1 MFPWPKILIWLP
13 GAFVATGRKRSA
25 NNGYIYITVNAT
37 GRSGMKYPFVRQYD
51 AMDCGPACIS
61 MVARWHGKHISLETI
76 RKRAYITREGVSFL
90 GMKTAAE
97 SMGFKVAGVKMPYPE
112 LAAKAPLPCIIHWQQ
127 NHFIVVNK
135 ISGKKVW
142 VSDPAL
148 GRLRM
153 TTEEFLKGWSAV
165 RNDDKNTGMAL
176 FLEPGPQFAEIP
188 DDPPPPGG
196 FAFLLPYLK
205 PYRRQIILLL
215 AGLIAGSAIQLVFP
229 FLTQAIIDRGIKNSD
244 LRLIYLILA
253 GQLALIAG
261 RMAVEFTRGWLLL
274 HAGTRLNI
282 TIVSD
287 FLARLMKLPIAYF
300 DSKLNGDI
308 LQRIEDNSRI
318 ESYLT
323 SSSLAILFSFF
334 NFLVFG
340 IVLGLYSVPVLLVFL
355 GGTILYM
362 LYVTLF
368 MSSRERLDNLRFRQ
382 MAESGNKMINIV
394 NGMQEIK
401 LAGNEAANRRE
412 WEEQQRDLHRTR
424 VKGLKIL
431 QFQTAG
437 GTLIHESANILIT
450 VIAATSVVNGTMTLG
465 MMLAVQFITGQLNG
479 PVSQIINFMRSTQDA
494 RISLERLAEV
504 HAMEPE
510 ENETDTGKFSVP
522 SSMQITVDDLSFRYE
537 GPGSRWVIDNL
548 SLQIPAGKITALVGE
563 SGSGKTTLL
572 KLLMG
577 FYRPEKGSIM
587 IDGRKLEEISISSL
601 RKSTGV
607 VMQEGYIFP
616 GTILANIA
624 PGIVSPDMAGVSRA
638 ISIANLQPLIDTLPA
653 GIQTRIGQGGH
664 GLSQGQKQRI
674 LIARVIFKEPSL
686 LLLDEATSA
695 LDASNER
702 MIVENLA
709 GFYAGRTVVIVAHRL
724 STVRNADM
732 IAVLDKGSVHEYGT
746 HGELVQKKGAYY
758 RLIRDQLELGM

>member
-1 MFPWPKILIWLP
+1 M
-13 GAFVATGRKRSA
+13 
-25 NNGYIYITVNAT
+25 N
-37 GRSGMKYPFVRQYD
+37 YPFVRQYD

-61 MVARWHGKHISLETI
+61 MVARWHGKRISLETI

-97 SMGFKVAGVKMPYPE
+97 SMGFKVVGVKIPFSE
-112 LAAKAPLPCIIHWQQ
+112 LAAKAPLPCIVHWEQ

-135 ISGKKVW
+135 ISGKRVW

-153 TTEEFLKGWSAV
+153 TTDEFLKGWSAGSI
-165 RNDDKNTGMAL
+165 NDKNTGMAL
-176 FLEPGPQFAEIP
+176 FLEPGLQFAEIP
-188 DDPPPPGG
+188 DDPPPGGG
-196 FAFLLPYLK
+196 FTFLLPYLK

-261 RMAVEFTRGWLLL
+261 RMAVEFIRGWLLL
-274 HAGTRLNI
+274 HVGTRLNI

-308 LQRIEDNSRI
+308 LQRIDDNSRI

-340 IVLGLYSVPVLLVFL
+340 VVLGLYSIPVLLVFL

-382 MAESGNKMINIV
+382 MAESGNRMINIV

-412 WEEQQRDLHRTR
+412 WEAQQRNIFRTR

-437 GTLIHESANILIT
+437 GTLIHESANIIIT
-450 VIAATSVVNGTMTLG
+450 VISATSVVNGTMTLG

-510 ENETDTGKFSVP
+510 EDEGDTGKINVP
-522 SSMQITVDDLSFRYE
+522 DKMQISVDGLSFRYE
-537 GPGSRWVIDNL
+537 GPGSNWVIEDL
-548 SLQIPAGKITALVGE
+548 SLQIPAGKITAIVGE
-563 SGSGKTTLL
+563 SGSGKTTFL

-577 FYRPEKGSIM
+577 FYRPEKGTIM
-587 IDGRKLEEISISSL
+587 IDGNKLEEISISSL
-601 RKSTGV
+601 RRSTGV

-616 GTILANIA
+616 DTILANIA
-624 PGIVSPDMAGVSRA
+624 PGVDNPDMESVRRA
-638 ISIANLQPLIDTLPA
+638 ISIANLQPLIGTLPI
-653 GIQTRIGQGGH
+653 GIYTRIGQGGH

-686 LLLDEATSA
+686 LLLDEATGA

-709 GFYAGRTVVIVAHRL
+709 GFYEGRTVVIVAHRL

-732 IAVLDKGSVHEYGT
+732 IVVLGKGTVQESGT
-746 HGELVQKKGAYY
+746 HQELVQKKGAYY
-758 RLIRDQLELGM
+758 RLIRDQLELGQ